1 MALYSSSTRSKSLM
15 EVLLAK
21 KIEAAS
27 QCNPDARNLLRTDSL
42 DSMSS
47 IGSLGSIILGDDVC
61 RCDDCLLGIV
71 DLCIVST
78 AETIRIK
85 KKVSCIHFAYYEFH
99 ELYTERYPNFMYL
112 QDLHI
117 YSI

>member
-1 MALYSSSTRSKSLM
+1 MALYPSSTRSKSLM

-27 QCNPDARNLLRTDSL
+27 QCSPDAKNLFRTDSL

-71 DLCIVST
+71 DLCLVST

-85 KKVSCIHFAYYEFH
+85 KKVNV
-99 ELYTERYPNFMYL
+99 LYAPSLYILLNVRM
-112 QDLHI
+112 
-117 YSI
+117 SR